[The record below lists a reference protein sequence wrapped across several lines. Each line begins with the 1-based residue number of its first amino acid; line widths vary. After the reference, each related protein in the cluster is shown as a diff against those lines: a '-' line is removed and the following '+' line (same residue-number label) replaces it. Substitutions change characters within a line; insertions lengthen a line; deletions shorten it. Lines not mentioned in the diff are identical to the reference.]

1 MNLGQ
6 LRAQARILLD
16 DTEQDYLWSDAEL
29 NLYINDAEQEACI
42 RALLIDDDNNADFN
56 ISVNTTSKRYAL
68 NENIVLING
77 ARLLSRPDDPFD
89 AWVATETHLMLNEL
103 LVQADTL
110 VLSVYRLP
118 LAPMVSDNDTPEINS
133 KHHYRLLDWVLYRAY
148 SKKDSDAE
156 DIARAQKH
164 EMEFI
169 KSFGQRQDNNVLRKQ
184 KSNRPKTVAFNREW

>member
-16 DTEQDYLWSDAEL
+16 DTEQDYLWTDAEL
-29 NLYINDAEQEACI
+29 NLYINEAQKEACV
-42 RALLIDDDNNADFN
+42 RALLIDDDNNTDFN
-56 ISVNTTSKRYAL
+56 IALNTTDKRYPL
-68 NENIVLING
+68 NPKIVLIDG
-77 ARLLSRPDDPFD
+77 ARLLSRPDDPFT
-89 AWVATETHLMLNEL
+89 AWVATETSLILNET

-110 VLSVYRLP
+110 LLSIYRLP
-118 LAPMVSDNDTPEINS
+118 LQDMVNDADVLEINE
-133 KHHYRLLDWVLYRAY
+133 KHDYRLLDWVLFRAY

-164 EMEFI
+164 EMEFV
-169 KSFGQRQDNNVLRKQ
+169 KSFGERQDNNVLRKQ